1 MNCENQNQR
10 KKSLCTYC
18 ITSVCT
24 VYKFMYHP
32 HSPANLSPNSER
44 RKKNKQCDNTGND
57 IKMKQ
62 IAELMKFY
70 IYGTATMVE
79 HHFKTKTLR
88 PSSIEKKTYFFY
100 WWCTSN
106 FFLSFSFVSF
116 FFCTARLEHFFFW
129 LWVCEAFVYF
139 LFMFWSQSLMR
150 I

>member
-79 HHFKTKTLR
+79 HHLAKKKNVKTIFDR
-88 PSSIEKKTYFFY
+88 KK
-100 WWCTSN
+100 N
-106 FFLSFSFVSF
+106 IFFLLMVYFKFFFVFLFCEF

-139 LFMFWSQSLMR
+139 LFMF
-150 I
+150 